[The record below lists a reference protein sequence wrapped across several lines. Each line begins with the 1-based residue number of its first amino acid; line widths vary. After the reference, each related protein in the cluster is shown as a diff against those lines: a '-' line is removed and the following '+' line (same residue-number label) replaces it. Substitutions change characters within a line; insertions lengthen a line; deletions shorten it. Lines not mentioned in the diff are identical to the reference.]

1 MSKVIPPGN
10 RPHMTKRKYKA
21 MDTYKRYMRG
31 IKQIPFDFSR
41 MMSDRDQLASADKEI
56 DHFVGADKMV

>member
-1 MSKVIPPGN
+1 
-10 RPHMTKRKYKA
+10 